1 MSKEFDPVTWIAAVC
16 LVAAGGLG
24 VWWVLDE
31 ESSAAVAPGLPSSD
45 GAPPHNG
52 GPAAGGGSAGGGG
65 PAPAAPDLAGWVPAT
80 AQEAVDTAAA
90 ARDQP
95 PSGPAC
101 EDRANLVDLAK
112 NTAVLFEAELRKA
125 TALADAE
132 EASLG
137 DRIER
142 EASRAAPFAGKW
154 DLDADRQRYG
164 KYLQGLVDHL
174 AKGAKRP
181 GLRFR
186 VHVVRDSAFN
196 AFAMAGGVL
205 AVHTAVLEGELAV
218 RDEAELAAVLG
229 HEIAHVERRHAAA
242 AYQYARAV
250 LGPDADEAA
259 VIAQALKVPIS
270 TEYEHEADARG
281 LELAAQAQY
290 DAFAASRLWARHG
303 ERQGP
308 DSGHRAGGVL
318 GTVIGAAEQVL
329 HSHPPAAQRC
339 ARTRAS
345 AAELAKSAQVQRWY
359 RGVSN
364 VRERVTGPDHP
375 Y

>member
-1 MSKEFDPVTWIAAVC
+1 MSKELDPVPWIAAAC

-24 VWWVLDE
+24 VWWILDE
-31 ESSAAVAPGLPSSD
+31 EPAAGVSPAVANSD
-45 GAPPHNG
+45 GASQQPSGAEGDGSPP
-52 GPAAGGGSAGGGG
+52 SFGG
-65 PAPAAPDLAGWVPAT
+65 PAPAAADLLGWVPAT
-80 AQEAVDTAAA
+80 AQEAVDTVSAAQ
-90 ARDQP
+90 DQP
-95 PSGPAC
+95 ASGPAC

-125 TALADAE
+125 TALSDADEAE
-132 EASLG
+132 LG
-137 DRIER
+137 ERIER
-142 EASRAAPFAGKW
+142 DASRAAPFAGKW
-154 DLDADRQRYG
+154 DLADDRQRYG
-164 KYLQGLVDHL
+164 NYLQSLVDHL

-186 VHVVRDSAFN
+186 VHVVRDTAFN

-205 AVHTAVLEGELAV
+205 AVHTAVLQGEHAV

-290 DAFAASRLWARHG
+290 DAFAVSRLWARHTARKG
-303 ERQGP
+303 PEREI
-308 DSGHRAGGVL
+308 SVGGVL

-329 HSHPPAAQRC
+329 HSHPPPAQRC
-339 ARTRAS
+339 ARTRAG
-345 AAELAKSAQVQRWY
+345 AAELAKSAQVRRWY
-359 RGVSN
+359 RGQTN
-364 VRERVTGPDHP
+364 VRERVTGPDRP